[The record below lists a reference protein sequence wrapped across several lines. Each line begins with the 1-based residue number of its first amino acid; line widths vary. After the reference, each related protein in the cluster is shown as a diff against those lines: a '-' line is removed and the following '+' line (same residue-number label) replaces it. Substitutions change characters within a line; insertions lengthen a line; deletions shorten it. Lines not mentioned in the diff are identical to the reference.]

1 MTLTL
6 VIDTSLAACCA
17 GLFRD
22 GVSVIEA
29 VDPMDRGHAE
39 RIGVMVAD
47 LFREVAASPR
57 DLGAIG
63 VTLGPGSFTGLRVGL
78 AFAKGMAGGLDLTLK
93 GVGTLAALNAHPDL
107 IGRKPLAV
115 IHGGRGSLY
124 VQYRDEAAR
133 TLAFPDLDAFAE
145 SHDIDVL
152 TGPAVDLVKDH
163 FRTTEV
169 MPQTWPSLKALAGL
183 IMTDG
188 HDDLTPLYMR
198 DADAIASTK
207 GIITL
212 GAAKEMAL

>member
-1 MTLTL
+1 MALAL

-22 GVSVIEA
+22 GMSVIEA

-39 RIGVMVAD
+39 RIGVMVAE

-57 DLGAIG
+57 DLGQIG

-78 AFAKGMAGGLDLTLK
+78 AFAKGMAGGLDLNLK
-93 GVGTLAALNAHPDL
+93 GVGTLSVLNAHPDL

-115 IHGGRGSLY
+115 IHGGRGTLY
-124 VQYRDEAAR
+124 VQYRDEAPR
-133 TLAFPDLDAFAE
+133 TVAFSELEAFAAG
-145 SHDIDVL
+145 HDIDIL
-152 TGPAVDLVKDH
+152 TGPAVDLVKDR
-163 FRTTEV
+163 FAGIEV
-169 MPQTWPSLKALAGL
+169 MDQAWPSLKALAGL
-183 IMTDG
+183 TQGEG

-212 GAAKEMAL
+212 GAA

>member
-1 MTLTL
+1 MALTL

-22 GVSVIEA
+22 GDSVIEA

-39 RIGVMVAD
+39 RIGVMVAE
-47 LFREVAASPR
+47 LFREVELPPR

-78 AFAKGMAGGLDLTLK
+78 AFAKGMASGLGLALK
-93 GVGTLAALNAHPDL
+93 GVGTLDTLNAHPDL
-107 IGRKPLAV
+107 MGRKPLSV
-115 IHGGRGSLY
+115 IHGGRGNLY
-124 VQYRDEAAR
+124 VQYRDEAPR
-133 TLAFPDLDAFAE
+133 ILAFADLEGFAGQ
-145 SHDIDVL
+145 HDIDIL
-152 TGPAVDLVKDH
+152 TGPAVDLVKDR
-163 FRTTEV
+163 FAGVEV
-169 MPQTWPSLKALAGL
+169 MDQAWPSLKALAGL
-183 IMTDG
+183 TSQPG

-212 GAAKEMAL
+212 GAA